1 MDTAD
6 ELSAPYRAASPEADA
21 SSDDGSLFPAAVA
34 VPFLLLG
41 FFFTRVFVGL
51 AGQLPWLGHLGT
63 IATITGVLLA
73 LLAVGRALWES
84 PRGALRP
91 VTIALRALAFAPVA
105 ALALVATASNRIPH
119 ALQWAGLVGLAAT
132 VLLIVGRTLVAA
144 LAGGRWLLAGA
155 AATLLVGELIEVIG
169 PMARFAAAP
178 GSFWPRFADAL
189 GSVSEAA
196 TFVGVLVAAVWA
208 VTRARKLM
216 GTGRALTWLAM
227 PVGLALVMATLPLRL
242 PRTTEMVARSAF
254 GVRFDLTPS
263 AGAGHPS
270 RASLTVY
277 TLLFSG
283 LVLASFVSFITHFA
297 ASERDRGGVH
307 RALAWLCVLVA
318 GFGAVT
324 LAGPVDPLRAVVLC
338 AGVALFEQA
347 FDRDDVIK

>member
-1 MDTAD
+1 VDTAD

-144 LAGGRWLLAGA
+144 LLAGA